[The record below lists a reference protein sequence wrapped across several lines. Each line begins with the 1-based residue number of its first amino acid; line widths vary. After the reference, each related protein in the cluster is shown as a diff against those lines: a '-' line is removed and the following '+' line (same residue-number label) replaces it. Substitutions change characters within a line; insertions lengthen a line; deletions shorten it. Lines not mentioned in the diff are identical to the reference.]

1 MSKEPIEVVRGTGN
15 VFRDLNLPNPDLE
28 QLRAILA
35 ARIIKVLDRKKLTV
49 RKAHELTGVTAA
61 DYSRIRRANIG
72 RFTVDRLMSILN
84 RLDQEVEVSVNV
96 HPRAKR
102 KSQRDHHSSASL

>member
-1 MSKEPIEVVRGTGN
+1 MNKNNIAVLHGSMNI
-15 VFRDLNLPNPDLE
+15 FRDLDVPNPDLE

-35 ARIIKVLDRKKLTV
+35 SRIISVLDEKKLTV
-49 RKAHELTGVTAA
+49 RKAHELTGVAAA

-72 RFTVDRLMSILN
+72 RFTVDCLMLILERLG
-84 RLDQEVEVSVNV
+84 QEVDVSVSV

-102 KSQRDHHSSASL
+102 KSQRDQHSSARL